1 MYYVGLVDDFNKQHD
16 IAELNAIEQL
26 AWYWGTSR
34 VRQAKMYPHFLKRV
48 YGDEIPL
55 PDARWIGLRAKYC
68 RLNQPKY
75 FPINWLSWLDLV
87 YKP

>member
-1 MYYVGLVDDFNKQHD
+1 MQGRIPVYNGDPHGLDGKLLSNFIPFSV
-16 IAELNAIEQL
+16 
-26 AWYWGTSR
+26 
-34 VRQAKMYPHFLKRV
+34 LKAQQRRV